1 MAKFKFYQDLK
12 IVTWNRVDFE
22 VEAETKEEA
31 IEKMRELD
39 LDMVDVCSIM
49 DDSINVTNSDIIW
62 DCQELMHTSQNDGYP
77 TIEVY
82 EYDAKCGYASDKLLM
97 NNGE

>member
-39 LDMVDVCSIM
+39 LDMVDVCSII

-62 DCQELMHTSQNDGYP
+62 DCQELMHTSKNDGYP

-82 EYDAKCGYASDKLLM
+82 EYDEKYGYASDKLLM

>member
-49 DDSINVTNSDIIW
+49 DDSINVTNSDIVW
-62 DCQELMHTSQNDGYP
+62 DSLELMHTSQNDGYP

-82 EYDAKCGYASDKLLM
+82 EYDANYGYTLDKLLM

>member
-1 MAKFKFYQDLK
+1 MGKFKFYQDLK
-12 IVTWNRVDFE
+12 IVTWNRVDFD

-62 DCQELMHTSQNDGYP
+62 DCQELMNTSQNDGYP

-82 EYDAKCGYASDKLLM
+82 EYDAKYGYASDKLLM